1 MRYIEPHGHMVS
13 RTTDDYQ
20 AMVMAGCQAVCEPAF
35 WAGFD
40 RSSAQGFYDYFC
52 QLTQH

>member
-20 AMVMAGCQAVCEPAF
+20 AMTMAGCAAICEPAF
-35 WAGFD
+35 WAG
-40 RSSAQGFYDYFC
+40 
-52 QLTQH
+52 